1 MTINPKFPLHR
12 YAEVSWQTADTD
24 FASNAGI
31 ASDAFNTTVDLSR
44 LDCPNINLSNIP
56 AAYRDLLAEKF
67 DLRDYDP
74 SSVSLDVRPRIEGTG
89 HPLCGLVLSSSRQ
102 FIIYDT
108 AFGIIKSLV
117 SGIASALVQSA
128 GWTPLH
134 AACISIEGRT
144 ALLVGGS
151 QAGKSTLVFEL
162 AAQCVRARR
171 EFAILTDD
179 WVIVRQGLHR
189 IEVKSFDATIS
200 IDRGIAAKFETG
212 LVLPDEVLRDV
223 VERGRKHSAPAA
235 SALRGAS
242 SFSRAQVD
250 AIYAL
255 YPFEGANSPEEMK
268 PSDFAESAV
277 ACSYHYPYATQSEIQ
292 SHIARWEE
300 IGARLHPVLVP
311 TRSKSMTSQQC
322 ADWIISALAD

>member
-1 MTINPKFPLHR
+1 MTINPTFPLHR
-12 YAEVSWQTADTD
+12 YAEVAWQTADTD
-24 FASNAGI
+24 IASNAMTAG
-31 ASDAFNTTVDLSR
+31 DAFNTTVDLSR
-44 LDCPNINLSNIP
+44 LDCPNINISNIP
-56 AAYRDLLAEKF
+56 AAYRDLLVEKF

-102 FIIYDT
+102 YIIFDT
-108 AFGIIKSLV
+108 SFGIIKSLV

-162 AAQCVRARR
+162 AAQCVRTSRQ
-171 EFAILTDD
+171 FAILTDD
-179 WVIVRQGLHR
+179 WVVVRQDLHQ
-189 IEVKSFDATIS
+189 IEVKSFDATLS
-200 IDRGIAAKFETG
+200 IDRVVAAKFETS
-212 LVLPDEVLRDV
+212 LVLPDAVLRDV
-223 VERGRKHSAPAA
+223 VERGRKHSAPAE
-235 SALRGAS
+235 STLRGAS

-250 AIYAL
+250 AIFAL
-255 YPFEGANSPEEMK
+255 YPFEGTNPPEQMM

-300 IGARLHPVLVP
+300 IGARLRPVLVP
-311 TRSKSMTSQQC
+311 TRTKARTAQQC
-322 ADWIISALAD
+322 AEWMISALAD